1 LCIKPEETYIKPFQ
15 LLYLLQ
21 GKTCLIVPM
30 LAISLANEDQLCRVT
45 VLKSIFETNFNS
57 LRHTLGG
64 LLDQRVYSVPCR
76 RDLAIEQA
84 APDILKIYR
93 DCMKNRGIVVTL
105 PEHRLSFQLKG
116 YDNAYRIGR
125 EPQAK
130 SLIDIQRWMDEN
142 IRDILDESD
151 EILSVKYQLVYT
163 MGSQIPMAGGNVRW
177 IMAQKL
183 LKILPKRMGDLWE
196 EFGDSCVEVDRIGS
210 ECSPESFSHCRL
222 LQKSCYQRLID
233 WLADDFLNGKIISSF
248 PQLKKEQAALVRTFL
263 TGFSTSAEGLR
274 TEMTPEEHSD
284 ALDVFKDD
292 SDHLEQV
299 LILAGYL
306 RYEVLFV
313 ALSKRWKVNYGVNP
327 NGFRKMAVPFT
338 AKDVASERTEFGHP
352 DMAIVLTLL
361 SYYYSGLSD
370 DQMYQCFVYLN
381 LKQQKTNPAEVYA
394 SWLATIPEE
403 KIDASV
409 RSYGGINLEDYKQRT
424 KHLFPMLRKAKIVID
439 FWLSTFVFPKESK
452 QFPGKMTCTAWDL
465 CSQNHRL
472 LTTGFSGTNDSSQL
486 LPSNIQQNDLE
497 ELQDT
502 NRKLEEVLSQ
512 EENDSYLALPPPGK
526 LSSTMTMSEHIIKSL
541 VNNNIKVL
549 LDCGALMLEMNN
561 EQVARKWLELSPTIE
576 GVVFFNDKNTL
587 TVKMRG
593 AGNDCPLDLSPF
605 RERLDTCAVYLDDE
619 HTRGTDL
626 KFPRGS
632 KACVTVGSGL
642 TRDKLVQACMRM
654 RQLGVGHTVTFW
666 ASHEAHSKIKGATGC
681 GEVCSSKNVLQ
692 WVKQN
697 SKEFV
702 ETGLVYWTASAL
714 NYCRKLGAEKMTG
727 FGETNMQRFGEL
739 CVEDEVTKLMDMYG
753 QVRNQKRF
761 VEIIPSWFESLLK
774 SFVQKNDGILL
785 SEEVREILNKISAE
799 VIARCEELIPDKCH
813 FTQLLEEE
821 QEKELENELEEEK
834 EPDPPREATPNQHRL
849 DPAVS
854 AAIKLGRLPETST
867 ESTIKPLP
875 SAFEN
880 TKMTQEFDSQIDCWG
895 SEVLVTQDFINSII
909 LANVHENVD
918 EFLRP
923 PAWVVSLGRN
933 PEEVRLLLIS
943 PYEANELIPKFRAD
957 EMNSVLHL
965 YTPRLLA
972 GQKDILIDKERLN
985 LPPVPVSIPRH
996 VLAPLSLFAGT
1007 LYFHDAEEEST
1018 FAEFLGIIPRQG
1030 RSSTQERAFDE
1041 GKVAKN
1047 GFVLP
1052 MHRSELM
1059 GMPATSAFQ
1068 TNPETLVKEIL
1079 RTRNQGNIPE
1089 GSHVQKLAVDGM
1101 CSHRME

>member
-1 LCIKPEETYIKPFQ
+1 
-15 LLYLLQ
+15 
-21 GKTCLIVPM
+21 M
-30 LAISLANEDQLCRVT
+30 LAISLANEDQMCRVT

-76 RDLAIEQA
+76 RDLSIEQV
-84 APDILKIYR
+84 APNILDIYK

-116 YDNAYRIGR
+116 YDNAYRIASDKH
-125 EPQAK
+125 AK
-130 SLIDIQRWMDEN
+130 SLINIQRWVDQHT
-142 IRDILDESD
+142 RDILDESD

-163 MGSQIPMAGGNVRW
+163 MGSQVHISGGNLRW
-177 IMAQKL
+177 VMAQKL
-183 LKILPKRMGDLWE
+183 LKILPRRMVDLLKDY
-196 EFGDSCVEVDRIGS
+196 GDSHLEVDQNGFDS
-210 ECSPESFSHCRL
+210 SPESFSHCRL
-222 LQKSCYQRLID
+222 LQKDCYQRLID
-233 WLADDFLNGKIISSF
+233 SLVEDFLSGNIISSF
-248 PQLKKEQAALVRTFL
+248 PQLKKEQTALIRTFL

-274 TEMTPEEHSD
+274 TEMTPEQHSD

-292 SDHLEQV
+292 PDHLEQI

-327 NGFRKMAVPFT
+327 NGFRKMAVPFK

-370 DQMYQCFVYLN
+370 DQLYQCFDYLN
-381 LKQQKTNPAEVYA
+381 LKQQKTNPVEVYA
-394 SWLATIPEE
+394 SWLKTIPDH
-403 KIDASV
+403 KIHPSV
-409 RSYGGINLEDYKQRT
+409 KSYTGINLDDYNQRT
-424 KHLFPMLRKAKIVID
+424 KHLFPMLKKAKIVID

-465 CSQNHRL
+465 SSQNHRL

-486 LPSNIQQNDLE
+486 LPSTIQQNDLD

-512 EENDSYLALPPPGK
+512 QENDSYLALPPPGK
-526 LSSTMTMSEHIIKSL
+526 LSSTMTMSEHIIESL

-561 EQVARKWLELSPTIE
+561 EQVARKWLELSATIE

-593 AGNDCPLDLSPF
+593 ARKDCPLDLSPF

-666 ASHEAHSKIKGATGC
+666 ASHEAHSKIKAATEC
-681 GEVCSSKNVLQ
+681 WEDCSSKNVLH

-697 SKEFV
+697 SKDFV
-702 ETGLVYWTASAL
+702 DTGLVYWTASAV
-714 NYCRKLGAEKMTG
+714 NYCRKLAAEKMTG

-739 CVEDEVTKLMDMYG
+739 CVEEEVTKLMEMYG
-753 QVRNQKRF
+753 QARTQKRF
-761 VEIIPSWFESLLK
+761 VEIIPSWFDSLLE
-774 SFVQKNDGILL
+774 SFKNDGILL
-785 SEEVREILNKISAE
+785 SEEVREILNNILAE
-799 VIARCEELIPDKCH
+799 VVARCEELIPEKCH

-834 EPDPPREATPNQHRL
+834 EPDPPREAKPNKHRL

-854 AAIKLGRLPETST
+854 TAIKLGRLPETST

-880 TKMTQEFDSQIDCWG
+880 TKMTQEFDSQIHCWG

-933 PEEVRLLLIS
+933 PEQVRLLLIS
-943 PYEANELIPKFRAD
+943 PYEANELIHKFRAGQV
-957 EMNSVLHL
+957 NSILHL

-972 GQKDILIDKERLN
+972 GQKDILIDKEGLN
-985 LPPVPVSIPRH
+985 LPPIPVSIPRQ

-1007 LYFHDAEEEST
+1007 LYFQDAEEET
-1018 FAEFLGIIPRQG
+1018 AFANFLGIIPRQG
-1030 RSSTQERAFDE
+1030 RSKDQEKAFDE
-1041 GKVAKN
+1041 GKLCKN
-1047 GFVLP
+1047 GFALP
-1052 MHRSELM
+1052 MHRPALM
-1059 GMPATSAFQ
+1059 GKLQATSQF
-1068 TNPETLVKEIL
+1068 TNNPHKLVKEIL
-1079 RTRNQGNIPE
+1079 RTRNQGSIPE
-1089 GSHVQKLAVDGM
+1089 ESHVAKLAVDGM
-1101 CSHRME
+1101 CSHRLE